1 MLPEM
6 KLWGTATVG
15 SKGQVVI
22 PAEARDELGIGEGDK
37 MVVLGSTKL
46 GTVTL
51 VKAEAIEQMMTSV
64 QANLLRIKNSTT
76 DQRSEDE

>member
-15 SKGQVVI
+15 TKGQVVI
-22 PAEARDELGIGEGDK
+22 PAEARDELGIKEGDK
-37 MVVLGSTKL
+37 MVVLGSAKL

-51 VKAEAIEQMMTSV
+51 VKAEAVERMMTAV
-64 QANLLRIKNSTT
+64 QANLHKIKNSAIE
-76 DQRSEDE
+76 QAVSNE